1 MAAKETR
8 TTISPAAG
16 VAEMAHL
23 GSRMLT
29 GARLLNQVRDG
40 DVAIATTPKDLVWQ
54 QDKVSLHH
62 FRPMTRAAPCVPRC

>member
-23 GSRMLT
+23 GSRILT
-29 GARLLNQVRDG
+29 GTRLLNQVRDG

-54 QDKVSLHH
+54 AGQSV
-62 FRPMTRAAPCVPRC
+62 AASFPPDDAV